1 MAKTKTKTLKITLTK
16 SPITYAKNQRE
27 TLKALG
33 LTKMQKT
40 VEKPDNAA
48 IRGMIKTVAHL
59 VTVEE

>member
-1 MAKTKTKTLKITLTK
+1 MAKTLKITLTK

-27 TLKALG
+27 TLKASG
-33 LTKMQKT
+33 LPKMQKT
-40 VEKPDNAA
+40 VEKPDNEA

>member
-1 MAKTKTKTLKITLTK
+1 MAKTLKITLTK

-40 VEKPDNAA
+40 VEKPDNEA

-59 VTVEE
+59 VIVEE

>member
-1 MAKTKTKTLKITLTK
+1 MAEKTLKITLTK
-16 SPITYAKNQRE
+16 SPITYAKNQRD

-40 VEKPDNAA
+40 VEKPDNPQ
-48 IRGMIKTVAHL
+48 IRGMIKTVRHL